1 MNELRKQIIA
11 TEKRI
16 RSIDVLSP
24 AVRQRK
30 ESYDITAQ
38 FKQYLKDTHLNFKDI
53 ILIIK

>member
-24 AVRQRK
+24 AVREKKVMILQR
-30 ESYDITAQ
+30 SL
-38 FKQYLKDTHLNFKDI
+38 KQYLKDTHLNFKDI